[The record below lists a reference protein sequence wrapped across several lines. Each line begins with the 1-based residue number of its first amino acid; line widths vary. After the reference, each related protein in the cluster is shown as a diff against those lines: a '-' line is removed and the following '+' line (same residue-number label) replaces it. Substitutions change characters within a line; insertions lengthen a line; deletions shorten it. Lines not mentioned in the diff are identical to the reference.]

1 MNGRGEGR
9 AQTREAGMPGRAC
22 CWQGARHE
30 GLAESWHSSLLAK
43 LHKLSR
49 LIWQKLIF
57 FFKVRRLDQQKE
69 EDPMEGGRGRAP
81 GCHSEWRPA
90 AGWSPGGLLLETAA
104 TLTRC
109 LKTSCS
115 IVVFTGPGL
124 CLPRPGR
131 RTRRPRTT
139 EGGFL
144 PAPGEGQRAL
154 RLGLQPN
161 DKTSGDILT

>member
-1 MNGRGEGR
+1 MAEVRAGPKPERQACLGGPAAGRGP
-9 AQTREAGMPGRAC
+9 GMRGWLSPGTP
-22 CWQGARHE
+22 
-30 GLAESWHSSLLAK
+30 HSSQNYTNYPVLFGK
-43 LHKLSR
+43 SS
-49 LIWQKLIF
+49 F
-57 FFKVRRLDQQKE
+57 FFQSSKTRSTE
-69 EDPMEGGRGRAP
+69 EDPMEGGSGRAP
-81 GCHSEWRPA
+81 GCHSKWRPV
-90 AGWSPGGLLLETAA
+90 AGWSPGGLLLEMAA